1 MKGASIVV
9 HILLVEDDPEVARI
23 IKYYLA
29 QEEQYEITWVR
40 NVHEAVS
47 ASRDCFDIILLDV
60 MLPDGDGISLCAQLR
75 QWHSCPVIFVSCL
88 DDSESIVSALN
99 QGGDDF
105 IVKPFNNQVLLAR
118 IQANLRRVQME
129 HSVVPPNV
137 LACKGFSLDA
147 ATHELIKNGARE
159 KLSPMEFRIL
169 AFFMQ
174 NPGRTFKPNELYKL
188 IWGKVDYGDHR
199 TVIVHIHALRKKI
212 EQDPVTPKYL
222 KSIWGK
228 GYIFEPD

>member
-1 MKGASIVV
+1 MV

-29 QEEQYEITWVR
+29 QEEQYEITGVR
-40 NVHEAVS
+40 NVQEAGS

>member
-40 NVHEAVS
+40 NVQEAVS

>member
-212 EQDPVTPKYL
+212 EQDPVNPKYL

>member
-1 MKGASIVV
+1 MV

-40 NVHEAVS
+40 NVQEAVS

>member
-1 MKGASIVV
+1 MV

-29 QEEQYEITWVR
+29 QEEQYEVAWVR
-40 NVHEAVS
+40 SVQEALS

-75 QWHSCPVIFVSCL
+75 QWHACPVIFVSCL
-88 DDSESIVSALN
+88 DDSQSIVSALN

-129 HSVVPPNV
+129 HSLVPPNV

-147 ATHELIKNGARE
+147 STHELIKNGVRE

-169 AFFMQ
+169 SFFMQ

-188 IWGKVDYGDHR
+188 IWGKLDYGDHR

-212 EQDPVTPKYL
+212 EPDPVEPRYL